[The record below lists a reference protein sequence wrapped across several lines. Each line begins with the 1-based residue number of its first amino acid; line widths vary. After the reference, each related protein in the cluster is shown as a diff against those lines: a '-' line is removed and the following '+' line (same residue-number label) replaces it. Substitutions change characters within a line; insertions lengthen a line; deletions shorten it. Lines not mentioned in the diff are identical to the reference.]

1 MPADNNRF
9 NVDKD
14 VFQGQLVPIEDMT
27 GKSVEVEIPEGGT
40 GGDGDDKEGTPEAE
54 VDEVNEAREEEA
66 SAEGGSNE
74 VE

>member
-1 MPADNNRF
+1 
-9 NVDKD
+9 
-14 VFQGQLVPIEDMT
+14 MT